1 MRSTFL
7 DTGSF
12 LDLSTLN
19 KTGEVLEGAV
29 IGGFR
34 LLGKSTAGQLPHPE
48 MIGDALTAYPFSRAR
63 IISAVASGQV
73 LFFVAFHNHTSIDLD
88 CLGLRVM
95 RTWFC
100 FLGSCVVRSCPLPS

>member
-73 LFFVAFHNHTSIDLD
+73 LFFVTFHRLSLLHGHIFLCLDLFP
-88 CLGLRVM
+88 GVWSPALRQA
-95 RTWFC
+95 
-100 FLGSCVVRSCPLPS
+100 S